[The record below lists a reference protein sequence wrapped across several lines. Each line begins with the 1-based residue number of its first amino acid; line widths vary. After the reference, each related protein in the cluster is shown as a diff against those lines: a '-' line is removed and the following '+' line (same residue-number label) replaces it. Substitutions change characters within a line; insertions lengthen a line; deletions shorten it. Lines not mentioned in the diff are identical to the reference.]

1 MAQMLL
7 DSPIR
12 HNTWTPSKWTAAITY
27 LSLNTPV
34 IFISLPVE
42 MFAVKKDPFT
52 LHFSQKRWQVYSQY
66 VHIHIFLLPHLWKKA
81 VYLENTASI
90 SSTDLVSH
98 TQDVY
103 CFVLWYIV
111 MLYYCRIFILQ
122 YKDPW
127 SECFDLVLYK

>member
-7 DSPIR
+7 DSPIT

-52 LHFSQKRWQVYSQY
+52 LHLSQK
-66 VHIHIFLLPHLWKKA
+66 
-81 VYLENTASI
+81 
-90 SSTDLVSH
+90 
-98 TQDVY
+98 
-103 CFVLWYIV
+103 
-111 MLYYCRIFILQ
+111 M
-122 YKDPW
+122 
-127 SECFDLVLYK
+127 